1 MSDNK
6 ISRRNLLGAVPALGA
21 AAFFPRIL
29 RAQEYRIAGADIKL
43 GVASYSFRKFSRQQ
57 AIQMTKELGTP
68 YLNVKDF
75 HLKLDST
82 PEEIDAAKKEFADA
96 GIILVGCGN
105 VSFQKD
111 DEADI
116 RSKFEYAKRAGF
128 PLIVCAPT
136 AETLPKMEKYV
147 KEYNIKIAVHNHGP
161 EDKHFPTP
169 QSVLKAVKDL
179 DPRCGLCMDVG
190 HTSRT
195 GVNIVESMAEAG
207 PRLLDMHIKDL
218 ADPMGKNSQVPVG
231 DGKLPIREIFAQLVK
246 LKYNGSVN
254 LEYEIQETDPLPG
267 MKKSFAYMRSILGGM
282 QNGKGGS
289 WINDKARLPQ

>member
-1 MSDNK
+1 MRDRFAEALNRRDLMK
-6 ISRRNLLGAVPALGA
+6 AAGAMAILSRTGFG
-21 AAFFPRIL
+21 
-29 RAQEYRIAGADIKL
+29 QEYKIRGADIKL
-43 GVASYSFRKFSRQQ
+43 GIASYSFRKFDRAK
-57 AIQMTKELGTP
+57 AIALTKEIGTP

-75 HLKLDST
+75 HLKLDT
-82 PEEIDAAKKEFADA
+82 PPEQIDAAKKEFAAA
-96 GIILVGCGN
+96 GIKLVGCGN

-136 AETLPKMEKYV
+136 AVTLPKMEKFV
-147 KEYNIKIAVHNHGP
+147 KEYNIKIAIHNHGP

-169 QSVLKAVKDL
+169 ESVLTAVKNM

-195 GVNIVESMAEAG
+195 GADIVAAIAEAG

-218 ADPMGKNSQVPVG
+218 SDPMGKDSQVPVG
-231 DGKLPIREIFAQLVK
+231 DGKLPITNIFAQLVK
-246 LKYNGSVN
+246 QKYKGAVN
-254 LEYEIQETDPLPG
+254 LEYEIEADNPLPG
-267 MKKSFAYMRSILGGM
+267 MKKSFEHMRGVLKQLQTS
-282 QNGKGGS
+282 
-289 WINDKARLPQ
+289 

>member
-1 MSDNK
+1 M
-6 ISRRNLLGAVPALGA
+6 ITRRKLLGA
-21 AAFFPRIL
+21 AAVFPWTA

-43 GVASYSFRKFSRQQ
+43 GVASYSFRKFSREQ
-57 AIQMTKELGTP
+57 AIQMMKELGTP

-105 VSFQKD
+105 VPFQKD
-111 DEADI
+111 DDADI
-116 RSKFEYAKRAGF
+116 RHKFDYAKRAGF

-136 AETLPKMEKYV
+136 AETLPKLEKYV

-169 QSVLKAVKDL
+169 QSVLQAVKGM

-195 GVNIVESMAEAG
+195 GVNIVQSMAEAG
-207 PRLLDMHIKDL
+207 PRLLDMHVKDL
-218 ADPMGKNSQVPVG
+218 ADPMAKDSQVPVG

-246 LKYNGSVN
+246 MRYNGSVN
-254 LEYEIQETDPLPG
+254 LEYEIEETNPLPG
-267 MKKSFAYMRSILGGM
+267 MKKSFTYMRSILGDM
-282 QNGKGGS
+282 QNGKNGS
-289 WINDKARLPQ
+289 WINDRARPLRRP

>member
-1 MSDNK
+1 
-6 ISRRNLLGAVPALGA
+6 
-21 AAFFPRIL
+21 
-29 RAQEYRIAGADIKL
+29 
-43 GVASYSFRKFSRQQ
+43 
-57 AIQMTKELGTP
+57 MTKELGTP

-105 VSFQKD
+105 VSFQKN

-179 DPRCGLCMDVG
+179 DPRCGLCMDAG

-218 ADPMGKNSQVPVG
+218 ADPMAKESQVPVG

-246 LKYNGSVN
+246 MKYNGSVN

-267 MKKSFAYMRSILGGM
+267 MKKSFAYMRSILGSM
-282 QNGKGGS
+282 QNGKNGS
-289 WINDKARLPQ
+289 WINDRAR